1 MVCAC
6 KSTEPRKQHAVAVHC
21 VINAALRRRAP
32 NGEGPS
38 LAAKIL
44 RQPGLSKPRWRPK
57 RQKQSTANDRRSLSS
72 RTPGSKSD
80 VDFGNFDAEDKK
92 RHPWK
97 LLGLASVT
105 TSSGGSAYA
114 ANSMPQR

>member
-1 MVCAC
+1 MPLL
-6 KSTEPRKQHAVAVHC
+6 STAGSVRSQEEGTHWVRSLTRSEDPAATTAFKAKMETEEAKQF
-21 VINAALRRRAP
+21 
-32 NGEGPS
+32 
-38 LAAKIL
+38 
-44 RQPGLSKPRWRPK
+44 
-57 RQKQSTANDRRSLSS
+57 TANDHRSLSS

-80 VDFGNFDAEDKK
+80 VDFGNFDAGDKK

-105 TSSGGSAYA
+105 TSSGGSAYG